1 MNHELIKEKLFA
13 LYDGPLTEQERK
25 VVDIH
30 LSQCPECRRTLAEW
44 KVLSKRLF
52 PRVAFSEASE
62 DIFTLG
68 VLQKLEPYRAP
79 APLLGRNFILRW
91 GLPALGV
98 AAASAW
104 FFLSSLSA
112 NPNMVDEPAE
122 AAFTYAG
129 SGTASYAQS
138 GFVPV
143 SYPGP

>member
-25 VVDIH
+25 VVESH

-44 KVLSKRLF
+44 RVLSKRLF
-52 PRVAFSEASE
+52 PKVAFSEASE
-62 DIFTLG
+62 DIFTLS

-79 APLLGRNFILRW
+79 APLFSRNFVLRW

-98 AAASAW
+98 AALSAW
-104 FFLSSLSA
+104 FFLSSLTAGS
-112 NPNMVDEPAE
+112 NMVEEPAE
-122 AAFTYAG
+122 AAFTYAD
-129 SGTASYAQS
+129 SGNSGYSQS